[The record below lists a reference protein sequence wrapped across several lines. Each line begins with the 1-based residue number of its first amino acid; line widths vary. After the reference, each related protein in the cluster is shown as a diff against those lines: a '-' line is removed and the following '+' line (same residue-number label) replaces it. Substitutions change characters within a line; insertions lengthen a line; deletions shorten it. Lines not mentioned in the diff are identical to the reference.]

1 MLHIIQVFKK
11 SKNKSLFI
19 IQVMYAKM
27 MHMGLVDGMWLNF
40 LTETPVN
47 YHEQEDLE
55 SLSKC
60 FAAAAVVVEFVDEDN
75 FFVVGSTVVVEFVVI
90 GTHHKLLPAFFFL
103 FGGGNKKTR
112 KEL

>member
-1 MLHIIQVFKK
+1 M
-11 SKNKSLFI
+11 
-19 IQVMYAKM
+19 
-27 MHMGLVDGMWLNF
+27 NF

-47 YHEQEDLE
+47 YHKQEDLE

-90 GTHHKLLPAFFFL
+90 GAHHKLLPAL
-103 FGGGNKKTR
+103 SHTGI
-112 KEL
+112 